1 MKYAGQAQTAL
12 ERLDESLARLRNLVK
27 RGDQA
32 GALKFMEEGELK
44 DRYEELQNII
54 TISQT
59 GTPPELTFTP
69 AIPATTLTSTTLT

>member
-27 RGDQA
+27 RGDQT

-44 DRYEELQNII
+44 DRYEELQYII
-54 TISQT
+54 TISST
-59 GTPPELTFTP
+59 GTLGARGTQNTG
-69 AIPATTLTSTTLT
+69 AL

>member
-59 GTPPELTFTP
+59 GTLGARGTNQTG
-69 AIPATTLTSTTLT
+69 TL